1 MALTLPPEECKM
13 KSVEKKI
20 AFYGALVELIRD
32 EEFVTSSAEA
42 LVQLFEEIKSD
53 VSIGGVT
60 LEFLTD
66 IWGEYHDDNRE
77 LDLMETLTETAFKDL
92 ARHMRSPEVRR
103 IFKDFSNMSGTSSQ
117 TDLFVYTA
125 NVRTLSD
132 FEGGISVVTLVVDDL
147 TRLQDLLNKNDTVE
161 VIHSV

>member
-1 MALTLPPEECKM
+1 M
-13 KSVEKKI
+13 KSTEKKI
-20 AFYGALVELIRD
+20 AFYGALAELIRD

-42 LVQLFEEIKSD
+42 LVKLYEEIKSD
-53 VSIGGVT
+53 VSIESIT

-66 IWGEYHDDNRE
+66 AWGEYHDDNRE

-103 IFKDFSNMSGTSSQ
+103 IFRDFSNMSGTSSS

-132 FEGGISVVTLVVDDL
+132 VEGGISVVTLVVDDL
-147 TRLQDLLNKNDTVE
+147 TMLQDLLKQNGEVE